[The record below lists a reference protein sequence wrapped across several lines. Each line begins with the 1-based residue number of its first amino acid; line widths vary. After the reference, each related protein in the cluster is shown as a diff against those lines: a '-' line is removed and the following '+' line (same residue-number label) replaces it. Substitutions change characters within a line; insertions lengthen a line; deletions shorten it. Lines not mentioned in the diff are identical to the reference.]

1 MRCDGKGK
9 PSFPGKGEKRGRE
22 ISNGRPS
29 NHEAFFLSIRYN
41 RKPPASSRVS
51 TSTVSSQISSDTCD
65 GRFFQV
71 REEEWKKE
79 EEKCSPSSSSPY
91 RVRNVS
97 SFRILV
103 SFHDHGRNR
112 GKYCIMEYTWYIQ
125 NERKNS
131 LGERKKKKRKY
142 ARTEHGLIPGWHKSR
157 NPWPR
162 ICETRRRHTNV
173 SP

>member
-29 NHEAFFLSIRYN
+29 NEAFFLSIRYN

-131 LGERKKKKRKY
+131 LGERKKKKGNMY
-142 ARTEHGLIPGWHKSR
+142 ARNT
-157 NPWPR
+157 
-162 ICETRRRHTNV
+162 V
-173 SP
+173 